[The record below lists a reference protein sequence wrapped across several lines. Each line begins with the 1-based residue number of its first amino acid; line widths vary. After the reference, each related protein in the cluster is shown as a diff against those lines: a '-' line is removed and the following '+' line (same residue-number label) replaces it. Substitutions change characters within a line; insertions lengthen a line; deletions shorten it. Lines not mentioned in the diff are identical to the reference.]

1 MISGHLSL
9 CDRDGSLADQR
20 DRHRMGAYAVARN
33 AAGGVGGAGRTRTA
47 LLVSMSRGPASGRA
61 QWRSAA
67 EDSSPC
73 EPCTRFIASARPSA
87 CRRPRNSRQA
97 ALKSAEC
104 RLLLP
109 GQEIAL
115 ARQQIRAAWSTLTAT
130 NPAHPP
136 RRSLRGARLTRLLEL
151 S

>member
-1 MISGHLSL
+1 MVLGREL
-9 CDRDGSLADQR
+9 DGDGALADER
-20 DRHRMGAYAVARN
+20 DRRQVGTDAMARD

-47 LLVSMSRGPASGRA
+47 LLVSMSRSPAGGRA

-73 EPCTRFIASARPSA
+73 EPCTRFIASARPPA
-87 CRRPRNSRQA
+87 RRRPRNSRQA

-104 RLLLP
+104 RLLLS

-115 ARQQIRAAWSTLTAT
+115 ARQQIRTAWSTHPATAT
-130 NPAHPP
+130 
-136 RRSLRGARLTRLLEL
+136 R
-151 S
+151 